1 MKLQKWQLEVLEQL
15 NKSEVILNRKIS
27 IEKIFKF
34 GRYEIDNK

>member
-15 NKSEVILNRKIS
+15 KSQVILNRRFKIQ
-27 IEKIFKF
+27 KIFKF